1 MTRFTFSLSRAGVA
15 SDAGIV
21 LGDSFTEA
29 LDALARE
36 PQVAVGD
43 TIEIGVPGFPPA
55 RYECIPLGTAKRGFQ
70 PIGGR
75 LAA

>member
-1 MTRFTFSLSRAGVA
+1 MTRFTFSLSKSGVA
-15 SDAGIV
+15 SDAGAVISE
-21 LGDSFTEA
+21 SFTDA

-36 PQVAVGD
+36 PAIAVGD

-55 RYECIPLGTAKRGFQ
+55 RYQCIPLDPLRRGFQ
-70 PIGGR
+70 PVPR

>member
-15 SDAGIV
+15 SDAGV
-21 LGDSFTEA
+21 VVGGTFTEA

-36 PQVAVGD
+36 PQIAVGD

-55 RYECIPLGTAKRGFQ
+55 RYECVVTGETGRALQ
-70 PIGGR
+70 PTNR

>member
-15 SDAGIV
+15 ADAGAV
-21 LGDSFTEA
+21 LSESFTDA

-36 PQVAVGD
+36 PQITVGD

-55 RYECIPLGTAKRGFQ
+55 RYECIPVGTSRRGFQ
-70 PIGGR
+70 PVHR

>member
-1 MTRFTFSLSRAGVA
+1 MTRFTFSLSKHGVA
-15 SDAGIV
+15 SDAGAVISESF
-21 LGDSFTEA
+21 GDA
-29 LDALARE
+29 LAALARE

-55 RYECIPLGTAKRGFQ
+55 RYECVPLDPIRRGFQ
-70 PIGGR
+70 PVRR